1 MRSEKIFHA
10 DVDPH
15 FLTVYAIFL
24 GKVTR
29 NKKDKDKRNPP
40 RNTLSFKFCY
50 LNLKFRSMLSL
61 IMQINGIRILLAQRM
76 KILALA
82 LLKLY
87 AENLRLRVKN
97 HHVFKTKGPIN

>member
-10 DVDPH
+10 DVDSY

-29 NKKDKDKRNPP
+29 NKKDKDKRSLP

-50 LNLKFRSMLSL
+50 LYFMFRSMLSL
-61 IMQINGIRILLAQRM
+61 IMQIN
-76 KILALA
+76 
-82 LLKLY
+82 
-87 AENLRLRVKN
+87 
-97 HHVFKTKGPIN
+97 